1 MGMSHGSS
9 QEFDTVFGQ
18 KAGCTITILDQT
30 VIMTFQGIGNVQLT
44 SVQGDCTAA
53 ALYTGMHHKDSF
65 YKILPTV
72 LAYLSAQ
79 GRISVFMSRKV
90 PVEGVKAEMKHL
102 SEFVAEGVHVQQSN
116 RSAGSGYVQLTCLLK
131 ITNPYV
137 RGSYYTCTGADAE
150 KCLKHMHFDVSKY
163 NELNKQ
169 TFN

>member
-9 QEFDTVFGQ
+9 QEFDKVFGE
-18 KAGCTITILDQT
+18 KAGCTITKMDQT
-30 VIMTFQGIGNVQLT
+30 VIMTFQDVGSVQLT

-53 ALYTGMHHKDSF
+53 VLYTGMHHKDEF

-90 PVEGVKAEMKHL
+90 PESYVKAEMERL
-102 SEFVAEGVHVQQSN
+102 SEFVTEGMHVQRSN
-116 RSAGSGYVQLTCLLK
+116 RSFSTECVQLTCLLK

-137 RGSYYTCTGADAE
+137 SGSYHTCTGVDAE
-150 KCLKHMHFDVSKY
+150 KCLKHMHFDVSTY
-163 NELNKQ
+163 NELNERI
-169 TFN
+169 FN